1 MATIE
6 RYETKGGAT
15 LYRVRYRTPDNRS
28 TQKRGFKRKIDAQRW
43 ANSVEVDKMTGEYI
57 APSLG
62 RITVAE
68 LGPEWLTRKKQH
80 TTPSHYR
87 MLESA
92 WRVHVP
98 RGGGRSRSPM
108 STCSASRRV
117 SPAWEPRVPVRQQC
131 CGRTGCYRAFW
142 PTP

>member
-28 TQKRGFKRKIDAQRW
+28 TQKRGFNRKIDAQRW
-43 ANSVEVDKMTGEYI
+43 ANTVEVNKMTGEYI

-68 LGPEWLTRKKQH
+68 LSPEWLTRKKQH
-80 TTPSHYR
+80 TAPSHYR

-92 WRVHVP
+92 
-98 RGGGRSRSPM
+98 
-108 STCSASRRV
+108 
-117 SPAWEPRVPVRQQC
+117 
-131 CGRTGCYRAFW
+131 
-142 PTP
+142 